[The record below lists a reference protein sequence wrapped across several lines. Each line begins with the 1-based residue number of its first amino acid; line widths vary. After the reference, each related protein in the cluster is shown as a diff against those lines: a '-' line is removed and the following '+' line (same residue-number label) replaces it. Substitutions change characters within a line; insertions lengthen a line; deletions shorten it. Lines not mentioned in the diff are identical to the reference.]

1 MTAPPLRIPM
11 PLRVP
16 ELSSPLG
23 RLIVPRRAAEP
34 WLPLDDAREQLATR
48 IIELAGEG
56 RRAAEREDRAAV
68 LAATSSAAW
77 LAAWEQSVR
86 AVAERVARAINE
98 QMTRA
103 AHRVRM
109 PRRRWRRRLVSLPER
124 RAIAARLA
132 AGGES
137 FTTAL
142 RALEAAAAAVR
153 DASVLDRDAHAAWQD
168 ALRTAA
174 RRLEAAWLA
183 LEDAVQAERERWD
196 PEIQDIA
203 AWRPSLWPV
212 FALWA
217 PFAAGVVWLGLVF
230 GGYLPAPAWVA
241 RLLGF

>member
-1 MTAPPLRIPM
+1 MSAPLRIPM

-34 WLPLDDAREQLATR
+34 WIPLDDAREQLATR

-56 RRAAEREDRAAV
+56 RRAAEREDREAV

-77 LAAWEQSVR
+77 LPAWEQTVR
-86 AVAERVARAINE
+86 SVAERVAKALDE
-98 QMTRA
+98 QIVRA

-109 PRRRWRRRLVSLPER
+109 PRRRWQRRLLALPER

-132 AGGES
+132 AGGEA
-137 FTTAL
+137 FVAAL
-142 RALEAAAAAVR
+142 RALDDAGDAVR
-153 DASVLDRDAHAAWQD
+153 RASVLERDTHVAWQE
-168 ALRTAA
+168 ALRASA

-183 LEDAVQAERERWD
+183 LEDAVHDERERWEQ
-196 PEIQDIA
+196 EIADIA

-212 FALWA
+212 ILLWL
-217 PFAAGVVWLGLVF
+217 PFAAGLVWLGLVI
-230 GGYLPAPAWVA
+230 GGYVPAPAWLA
-241 RLLGF
+241 RLLNF